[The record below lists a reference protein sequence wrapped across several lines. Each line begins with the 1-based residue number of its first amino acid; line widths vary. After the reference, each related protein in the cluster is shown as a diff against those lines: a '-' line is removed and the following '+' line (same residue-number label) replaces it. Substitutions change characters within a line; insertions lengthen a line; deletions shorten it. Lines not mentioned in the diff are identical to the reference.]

1 VTTDPADRLAAI
13 GPACDAA
20 EQVLWLFEEASPG
33 DDRPR
38 QAIEAG
44 RAWSRGEI
52 SVGTA
57 RSAALAAHAAA
68 RDCPDDAGTMAA
80 RAAGHAAATA
90 HVAAHASHAQDYAAR
105 AMALARGRGS
115 TL

>member
-1 VTTDPADRLAAI
+1 VTTDPADRLAVI

-20 EQVLWLFEEASPG
+20 EQVLALFESVSPG

-38 QAIEAG
+38 RAIEAG
-44 RAWSRGEI
+44 RAWARGEV
-52 SVGTA
+52 SVGAA
-57 RSAALAAHAAA
+57 RNAALAAHAAA
-68 RDCPDDAGTMAA
+68 RDCTDDAGTMAA

-105 AMALARGRGS
+105 AQALSRTRGDS
-115 TL
+115 A

>member
-1 VTTDPADRLAAI
+1 VTTDPAERLAVI
-13 GPACDAA
+13 GAACDAA
-20 EQVLWLFEEASPG
+20 EQVLGLFEAASPG

-38 QAIEAG
+38 RAIAAG
-44 RAWSRGEI
+44 RAWALAEV
-52 SVGTA
+52 SVGAA

-68 RDCPDDAGTMAA
+68 RDCSDDAGTMAA

-105 AMALARGRGS
+105 ALALARAQEGTG
-115 TL
+115 

>member
-1 VTTDPADRLAAI
+1 MTTDPADRLAVI

-20 EQVLWLFEEASPG
+20 EQVLGLFEAASPG
-33 DDRPR
+33 DLRPR
-38 QAIEAG
+38 LAIEAG
-44 RAWSRGEI
+44 RSWASGEI
-52 SVGTA
+52 SVGAA

-68 RDCPDDAGTMAA
+68 RECPDAAGTMAA

-105 AMALARGRGS
+105 ALALSRAGGDS
-115 TL
+115 S

>member
-1 VTTDPADRLAAI
+1 VTTDPADRLALM

-20 EQVLWLFEEASPG
+20 DQVLALFEEASPG

-38 QAIEAG
+38 LAIEAG
-44 RAWSRGEI
+44 RAWARGEI

-57 RSAALAAHAAA
+57 RNAALAAHAAA
-68 RDCPDDAGTMAA
+68 RDCDDDAGTMAA

-105 AMALARGRGS
+105 ALALAVTRGS
-115 TL
+115 AG